1 MKEGQTDSASETNV
15 REGVAVGSGWSWVPR
30 LRPKCVEVSPKCRTS
45 GHHPAPMYT
54 FMNVPESEQ
63 NLGIFSF
70 PSRASRLSIA
80 HFHGRPSDTHQIQDC
95 FQPIEQSCLQVQ
107 LLIRTISVSSSGE
120 SHQFITTPTTAAS
133 SPRASCCVAL
143 RQDSNSFF
151 GSTIGI
157 CRASSAPN
165 YESPTG
171 WEEKR

>member
-1 MKEGQTDSASETNV
+1 MTFLPA
-15 REGVAVGSGWSWVPR
+15 R
-30 LRPKCVEVSPKCRTS
+30 
-45 GHHPAPMYT
+45 HPNLAKFALLQLYT

-80 HFHGRPSDTHQIQDC
+80 HFHGLPTRIR
-95 FQPIEQSCLQVQ
+95 FKIAFEPIEQSCLQVQ
-107 LLIRTISVSSSGE
+107 LLIRIISVSSSGE